1 MKVSQIKA
9 GRMLLRWTQHEL
21 AVRARINRRT
31 IANIE
36 TGKHT
41 PNPNTVLAIQRAFE
55 AGGLR
60 FLDGERSQCK
70 Q

>member
-31 IANIE
+31 VANIE

-41 PNPNTVLAIQRAFE
+41 PNLSTVLAIQRAFE

-60 FLDGERSQCK
+60 FVDGEQYQSEQ
-70 Q
+70 